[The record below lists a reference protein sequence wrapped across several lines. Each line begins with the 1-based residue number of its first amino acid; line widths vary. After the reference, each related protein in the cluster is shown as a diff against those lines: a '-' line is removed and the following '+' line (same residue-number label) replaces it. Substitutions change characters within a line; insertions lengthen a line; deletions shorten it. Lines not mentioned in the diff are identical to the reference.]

1 MMKNILFVLCAL
13 IGLVYVSNIITKKNI
28 IPEDA
33 IRIRVIA
40 NSNNK
45 EDQPLKIEIKDDLE
59 KYLYTE
65 LKNIKGVN
73 NANKKIWEIM
83 PTVREIISNRT
94 SDYELNYG
102 LNYFPEKEYKG
113 ITYPEGEYKSLV
125 VTLGNGLGNNWWCV
139 LFPPLCLLEGEES
152 TDVEYRSYVADTI
165 NKYTK

>member
-1 MMKNILFVLCAL
+1 MKNILFICATVFT
-13 IGLVYVSNIITKKNI
+13 LVYISNVVTKKNL

-40 NSNNK
+40 NSNSK
-45 EDQPLKIEIKDDLE
+45 EDQKLKLAVKDDLE
-59 KYLYTE
+59 KYLYGE
-65 LKNIKGVN
+65 LKNVKGIE
-73 NANKKIWEIM
+73 NADKKIWEII
-83 PTVREIISNRT
+83 PNLKKIISKYTNN
-94 SDYELNYG
+94 YELNYG